1 MIKPIPDRNLI
12 QIQNTDFFSHYMLQ
26 NKTGTGHLLVY
37 NVLPGLQVFY
47 SNFHLKE
54 FSFNFKSQGKS
65 LIVLHCHNGSSEWLD
80 SNALPRSMEENG
92 LLLLDNMPAS
102 RTYQFPVH
110 CYHGIAVI
118 FSMDRCQS
126 ELMNMF
132 KAVGVDFAALIQKIQ
147 PLTLPLKLPS
157 SEHVSHIF
165 SELYRLPKNIRLPYF
180 KIKVLELILFLSRLD
195 SEAKYETAA
204 KIPGQYKG
212 KMELLREILR
222 ENVEEHLT
230 LEELSKQI
238 EMSPTQMKKYFKLA
252 YGDSIYSYLKTYRM
266 KKATQLLQD
275 GKMNIAEVAG
285 RVGYTNSSKFAQA
298 FKEFTGCTP
307 KEYRNK
313 S

>member
-1 MIKPIPDRNLI
+1 MIKPVPDKNLI
-12 QIQNTDFFSHYMLQ
+12 LIQNTDFFSHYMLH
-26 NKTGTGHLLVY
+26 NKTGSGHLLVY

-54 FSFNFKSQGKS
+54 FTFNFENQGKN
-65 LIVLHCHNGSSEWLD
+65 LIVLHCHNGSSEWQN
-80 SNALPRSMEENG
+80 SNYVTRSMEENG
-92 LLLLDNMPAS
+92 LLLLDRMPES
-102 RTYQFPVH
+102 KTYLFPVH
-110 CYHGIAVI
+110 CYHGIGVV
-118 FSMDRCQS
+118 FSMERCQS

-195 SEAKYETAA
+195 AEANYETAA
-204 KIPGQYKG
+204 KIPHVYKN

-222 ENVEEHLT
+222 ENTEEHLT
-230 LEELSKQI
+230 LEQLAKQI

-252 YGDSIYSYLKTYRM
+252 YGDSIYSYVKTYRM
-266 KKATQLLQD
+266 KLATQLLKD
-275 GKMNIAEVAG
+275 EKISIADVAG
-285 RVGYTNSSKFAQA
+285 RVGYANSSKFAQA
-298 FKEFTGCTP
+298 FKDYTGCSP
-307 KEYRNK
+307 KEYRDK
-313 S
+313 G

>member
-1 MIKPIPDRNLI
+1 MPK
-12 QIQNTDFFSHYMLQ
+12 
-26 NKTGTGHLLVY
+26 
-37 NVLPGLQVFY
+37 
-47 SNFHLKE
+47 
-54 FSFNFKSQGKS
+54 
-65 LIVLHCHNGSSEWLD
+65 
-80 SNALPRSMEENG
+80 SMEENG
-92 LLLLDNMPAS
+92 LVLLDNMPAS
-102 RTYQFPVH
+102 KTFKFPVH
-110 CYHGIAVI
+110 CYHGIAVV
-118 FSMDRCQS
+118 FSMDRCQC

-132 KAVGVDFAALIQKIQ
+132 KAVGVDFAALIEKIQ

-204 KIPGQYKG
+204 QIPSAYKS

-230 LEELSKQI
+230 LEQLSKQI

-266 KKATQLLQD
+266 KKATQLLLD
-275 GKMNIAEVAG
+275 GKFNVAEVAS

-298 FKEFTGCTP
+298 FKEYTGCSP
-307 KEYRNK
+307 KEYKNK
-313 S
+313 T

>member
-1 MIKPIPDRNLI
+1 MVKPVPDRNLI

-26 NKTGTGHLLVY
+26 NTTGTGHLLAY

-47 SNFHLKE
+47 CNFHLKE
-54 FSFNFKSQGKS
+54 FSFCFENQGKS
-65 LIVLHCHNGSSEWLD
+65 LIVLHCHNGSAEWVN
-80 SNALPRSMEENG
+80 SSSMPMSMEEND
-92 LLLLDNMPAS
+92 LILLDHMPCGK
-102 RTYQFPVH
+102 TYRFPVH
-110 CYHGIAVI
+110 CYHGIAVV
-118 FSMDRCQS
+118 FSMDRCVS
-126 ELMNMF
+126 ELINMF
-132 KAVGVDFAALIQKIQ
+132 KVVGVDFAALIEKIQ

-165 SELYRLPKNIRLPYF
+165 SELYRLPKNIRMPYF

-204 KIPGQYKG
+204 KIPSQYKS

-222 ENVEEHLT
+222 ENTEEHLT
-230 LEELSKQI
+230 LEQLSKQI

-252 YGDSIYSYLKTYRM
+252 YGDSIYAYVKTHRM
-266 KKATQLLQD
+266 KVATQLLQE
-275 GKMNIAEVAG
+275 GKISIADVAG

-298 FKEFTGCTP
+298 FKEFTGLSP

-313 S
+313 A

>member
-1 MIKPIPDRNLI
+1 MVKPITDRNLI
-12 QIQNTDFFSHYMLQ
+12 LIQNTDFFSHYMLQ
-26 NKTGTGHLLVY
+26 NKTGSGHLLSY

-54 FSFNFKSQGKS
+54 FTFNFENQGKS
-65 LIVLHCHNGSSEWLD
+65 LIVLHCHNGSAEWINSHSSLK
-80 SNALPRSMEENG
+80 SMEENG
-92 LLLLDNMPAS
+92 LLLLDRMPVNK
-102 RTYQFPVH
+102 TFCFPVH
-110 CYHGIAVI
+110 CYHGIGVV
-118 FSMDRCQS
+118 FSMERCES

-132 KAVGVDFAALIQKIQ
+132 KAVGVDFSALIQKIQ

-204 KIPGQYKG
+204 TIPSLYKS

-222 ENVEEHLT
+222 ENVEDHLT

-252 YGDSIYSYLKTYRM
+252 YGDSVYSYLKSYRM
-266 KKATQLLQD
+266 KLATQFLLE
-275 GKMNIAEVAG
+275 GKLNIAEVAG

-298 FKEFTGCTP
+298 FKEFTGQSP
-307 KEYRNK
+307 KEFRNK
-313 S
+313 A

>member
-26 NKTGTGHLLVY
+26 NKTGTGHLLIY

-54 FSFNFKSQGKS
+54 FTFNFENQGKS

-80 SNALPRSMEENG
+80 SNSSSRSMEENG
-92 LLLLDNMPAS
+92 LLLLDQMPAS
-102 RTYQFPVH
+102 KTFQFPVH

-118 FSMDRCQS
+118 FSMDRCES

-204 KIPGQYKG
+204 KIPSQYKS

-222 ENVEEHLT
+222 ENIEDHLT
-230 LEELSKQI
+230 LEQLSKQI

-266 KKATQLLQD
+266 KKATQLLLD
-275 GKMNIAEVAG
+275 GKLNIAEIAG
-285 RVGYTNSSKFAQA
+285 HVGYTNSSKFAQA
-298 FKEFTGCTP
+298 FKEYTGCTP
-307 KEYRNK
+307 KEFRNK
-313 S
+313 G

>member
-1 MIKPIPDRNLI
+1 MIKPVTDKNLI
-12 QIQNTDFFSHYMLQ
+12 LIQKTDFLSHYMLQ
-26 NKTGTGHLLVY
+26 NKTGTGHLLSY

-54 FSFNFKSQGKS
+54 FSFNFENQGKS
-65 LIVLHCHNGSSEWLD
+65 LIVLHCHNGSSEWLNSD
-80 SNALPRSMEENG
+80 SSPKSMEENG
-92 LLLLDNMPAS
+92 LLLLDHMPAS
-102 RTYQFPVH
+102 KTFQFPVH
-110 CYHGIAVI
+110 CYHGIAVV
-118 FSMDRCQS
+118 FSMDRCQP

-132 KAVGVDFAALIQKIQ
+132 KAVDVEFDALIKKIQ
-147 PLTLPLKLPS
+147 PLALPLKLPS

-180 KIKVLELILFLSRLD
+180 KIKVLELMLFLSRLD
-195 SEAKYETAA
+195 AEANYETAA
-204 KIPGQYKG
+204 KIPSAYKS

-222 ENVEEHLT
+222 ENVEDHLT
-230 LEELSKQI
+230 LEQLSKQI

-266 KKATQLLQD
+266 KKATQLLLE
-275 GKMNIAEVAG
+275 GKYNVAEVAS

-298 FKEFTGCTP
+298 FKEFTGYSP

-313 S
+313 V

>member
-1 MIKPIPDRNLI
+1 M
-12 QIQNTDFFSHYMLQ
+12 
-26 NKTGTGHLLVY
+26 
-37 NVLPGLQVFY
+37 
-47 SNFHLKE
+47 E
-54 FSFNFKSQGKS
+54 
-65 LIVLHCHNGSSEWLD
+65 HCL
-80 SNALPRSMEENG
+80 
-92 LLLLDNMPAS
+92 
-102 RTYQFPVH
+102 
-110 CYHGIAVI
+110 
-118 FSMDRCQS
+118 S
-126 ELMNMF
+126 ELMDMF

-165 SELYRLPKNIRLPYF
+165 TELYRLPKNIRLPYF

-204 KIPGQYKG
+204 KIPSAYKS

-266 KKATQLLQD
+266 KKATQLLME
-275 GKMNIAEVAG
+275 GKFNVAEVAS

-298 FKEFTGCTP
+298 FKEYTGSSP

-313 S
+313 A

>member
-1 MIKPIPDRNLI
+1 MIKPITDRNLI

-26 NKTGTGHLLVY
+26 NKTGTGHLLSY

-54 FSFNFKSQGKS
+54 FTFNFENQGKS
-65 LIVLHCHNGSSEWLD
+65 LIVLHCHNGCSEWLNSD
-80 SNALPRSMEENG
+80 SLLKSMEENG
-92 LLLLDNMPAS
+92 LLLLDRMPS
-102 RTYQFPVH
+102 SKTYRFPVQ
-110 CYHGIAVI
+110 CYHGIAVV
-118 FSMDRCQS
+118 FSMERCKS
-126 ELMNMF
+126 ERVDLFN
-132 KAVGVDFAALIQKIQ
+132 AIGVDFAALIQKIQ

-165 SELYRLPKNIRLPYF
+165 SELYRLPKNTRLPYF
-180 KIKVLELILFLSRLD
+180 KIKVLELMLFLSRLD
-195 SEAKYETAA
+195 AEANYETSAQ
-204 KIPGQYKG
+204 IPKAYKG

-230 LEELSKQI
+230 LEQLSKQI

-266 KKATQLLQD
+266 KKATQLLLD
-275 GKMNIAEVAG
+275 GKFNVAEVAG

-298 FKEFTGCTP
+298 FKEYTGQSP
-307 KEYRNK
+307 KEFRNK
-313 S
+313 T

>member
-1 MIKPIPDRNLI
+1 MLKPVPDKNLI

-26 NKTGTGHLLVY
+26 NKTGTGHLLTY

-54 FSFNFKSQGKS
+54 FTFNFENQGKN
-65 LIVLHCHNGSSEWLD
+65 LIVLHCHNGSAEWLN
-80 SNALPRSMEENG
+80 SESMPKSMEENG
-92 LLLLDNMPAS
+92 LVLLDNMPAS
-102 RTYQFPVH
+102 KTFKFPVH
-110 CYHGIAVI
+110 CYHGIAVV
-118 FSMDRCQS
+118 FSMDRCQC

-132 KAVGVDFAALIQKIQ
+132 KAVGVDFAALIEKIQ

-204 KIPGQYKG
+204 QIPSAYKG

-230 LEELSKQI
+230 LEQLSKQI

-252 YGDSIYSYLKTYRM
+252 YGDTIYSYLKSYRM
-266 KKATQLLQD
+266 KKATQLLME
-275 GKMNIAEVAG
+275 GKFNIAEIAS

-298 FKEFTGCTP
+298 FKEYTGSTP

-313 S
+313 A

>member
-1 MIKPIPDRNLI
+1 MIKPITDKNLI
-12 QIQNTDFFSHYMLQ
+12 QIQMTDFFSHYMLQ
-26 NKTGTGHLLVY
+26 NKTGTGHLLMY

-54 FSFNFKSQGKS
+54 FSFNFENQGKS
-65 LIVLHCHNGSSEWLD
+65 LIVLHCHNGSAEWLN
-80 SNALPRSMEENG
+80 SESLPKSMEENG
-92 LLLLDNMPAS
+92 LLLLDSMPAS
-102 RTYQFPVH
+102 KTFQFPLH
-110 CYHGIAVI
+110 CYHGIAVV
-118 FSMDRCQS
+118 FSMEHCLS

-165 SELYRLPKNIRLPYF
+165 TELYRLPKNIRLPYF

-204 KIPGQYKG
+204 KIPSAYKA

-230 LEELSKQI
+230 LEQL

-266 KKATQLLQD
+266 KKAVQFLME
-275 GKMNIAEVAG
+275 GKFNVAEVAS

-298 FKEFTGCTP
+298 FKEYTGSSP

-313 S
+313 A

>member
-1 MIKPIPDRNLI
+1 MIKPVPDRNLI

-26 NKTGTGHLLVY
+26 NKTGSGHLLVY

-54 FSFNFKSQGKS
+54 FTFNFENQGKS
-65 LIVLHCHNGSSEWLD
+65 LIVLHCHNGSAEWLN
-80 SNALPRSMEENG
+80 SESTSKSMEENG
-92 LLLLDNMPAS
+92 LLLLDRMPMCK
-102 RTYQFPVH
+102 TYRFPVH
-110 CYHGIAVI
+110 CYHGIAVV
-118 FSMDRCQS
+118 FSMDRCES

-204 KIPGQYKG
+204 KIPSQYKS

-230 LEELSKQI
+230 LEQLSKQI

-266 KKATQLLQD
+266 KKATQLLLD
-275 GKMNIAEVAG
+275 GKFNVAEIAG

-298 FKEFTGCTP
+298 FKEYTGHSP
-307 KEYRNK
+307 KEFRNQ